1 MFSPCSLLVVG
12 WFQPLLFLN
21 TVGFY
26 SKDNQNTV
34 SHSNT
39 DCKLKKKG
47 LFTLKGVTILSA
59 LRLKTLCQGYNI
71 ADCPVFG
78 SRHHYAM
85 ANKTVSFP
93 LKKHHLLADGLLC
106 CVCVCNP
113 NRAGVKT
120 AKYSSGERHFF
131 FFFFWFW
138 HKHHPALSLM
148 WGFTGLRWFQSQS
161 QSTTQ
166 QWRCQ
171 HW

>member
-21 TVGFY
+21 IVGFY

-39 DCKLKKKG
+39 DCKLKKRIAHTQG
-47 LFTLKGVTILSA
+47 ATILSA
-59 LRLKTLCQGYNI
+59 LRLKLSAKATTLLI
-71 ADCPVFG
+71 VPLLV
-78 SRHHYAM
+78 SRHHCAM
-85 ANKTVSFP
+85 AIKTPWFP
-93 LKKHHLLADGLLC
+93 LKVSFAYTQSPLLRLSLQ
-106 CVCVCNP
+106 P
-113 NRAGVKT
+113 KQAGVKM

-131 FFFFWFW
+131 CDTSTTL
-138 HKHHPALSLM
+138 PTSLM
-148 WGFTGLRWFQSQS
+148 WGFTGLWWFQSQS

-166 QWRCQ
+166 QWWCQ